1 VGIGAGSH
9 IRRAIIDKNVR
20 MGMDCKIINAAG
32 VQEANREESFY
43 IIKDGIVTILKD
55 AILPPGTVI

>member
-1 VGIGAGSH
+1 
-9 IRRAIIDKNVR
+9 
-20 MGMDCKIINAAG
+20 MDCKIINAAG